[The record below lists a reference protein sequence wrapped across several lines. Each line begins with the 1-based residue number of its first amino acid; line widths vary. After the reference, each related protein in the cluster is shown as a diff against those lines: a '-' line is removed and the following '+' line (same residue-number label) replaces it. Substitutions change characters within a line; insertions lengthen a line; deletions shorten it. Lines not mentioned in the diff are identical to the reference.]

1 MAERAAA
8 YEAVIGLEVH
18 AQLSTATKLFCGC
31 RAAYGG
37 EPNTRVC
44 PVCLGLPG
52 ALPVVNATAVEYAVR
67 AGLAMNCTIAPESVF
82 ARKNYFYPDC
92 PKNYQISQYET
103 PLCTGGY
110 VVIGGGGHVAIEGGG
125 QVAVERGAHRVRI
138 TRIHLEEDAGK
149 LVHDP
154 QAGFSLVDLN
164 RCGVPLIEI
173 VSEPDMRTPAQAR
186 EYVQKLRSILRYLDV
201 CDGNMEQGSLR
212 CDINVSVRR
221 KGQEEL
227 GIKTEIKNVN
237 SFKFIEQAL
246 EFEID
251 RQCGILEGGGSVTQ
265 DTLLW
270 DASRGRA
277 EIMRTKEEAQDYRYF
292 PEPDLPLL
300 RAPAAMVAAIAA
312 GLPELPDARS
322 ARFEKHYGLPSY
334 DAGVLTSSRELADYF
349 ESVASACGDA
359 KTASNWVMGEVLREL
374 NERQIEIGD
383 FDVTPEDLAGLITTL
398 QSGRVNTPTAK
409 EVFKEMAATG
419 RPAAEI
425 IAEKGLEQI
434 TDDDVIGEAA
444 RRAIEDNP
452 DAVAKYLAGKEA
464 LLKFFVGQVMKA
476 TRGKAN
482 PQQVESVLKK
492 LLDGMQESG

>member
-1 MAERAAA
+1 MAE

-31 RAAYGG
+31 PAEYGG

-52 ALPVVNATAVEYAVR
+52 ALPVVNRTAVEYAVR
-67 AGLAMNCTIAPESVF
+67 AGLAMDCTIANESVF

-103 PLCTGGY
+103 PLCTGG
-110 VVIGGGGHVAIEGGG
+110 HVAIDGGDHTVG
-125 QVAVERGAHRVRI
+125 I
-138 TRIHLEEDAGK
+138 TRVHLEEDAGK

-154 QAGFSLVDLN
+154 QAGCSLVDLN

-173 VSEPDMRTPAQAR
+173 VSEPDMRSPAQAR
-186 EYVQKLRSILRYLDV
+186 AYVQKLRSILRYLDV

-212 CDINVSVRR
+212 CDVNVSVRR
-221 KGQEEL
+221 KGDQQL
-227 GIKTEIKNVN
+227 GVKTEIKNVN

-251 RQCGILEGGGSVTQ
+251 RQRNILEGGGAVTQ

-270 DASRGRA
+270 DATRGRA
-277 EIMRTKEEAQDYRYF
+277 EIMRTKEEAHDYRYF

-300 RAPAAMVAAIAA
+300 RVPEETVSAISAV
-312 GLPELPDARS
+312 LPELPDARR
-322 ARFEKHYGLPSY
+322 ARFEKQYGLPPY
-334 DAGVLTSSRELADYF
+334 DAGVLTSSRDLADYF
-349 ESVASACGDA
+349 ETVVQQCGDA
-359 KTASNWVMGEVLREL
+359 KAASNWVMGEVLREL
-374 NERQIEIGD
+374 NERQVEIGD
-383 FDVTPEDLAGLITTL
+383 LAVTPQDLADLITTL
-398 QSGRVNTPTAK
+398 RSGKVNTPTAK

-419 RPAAEI
+419 RSPRDIVAD
-425 IAEKGLEQI
+425 KGLEQI
-434 TDDDVIGEAA
+434 TDEHVIREAA
-444 RRAIEDNP
+444 QRAIDDNP

-464 LLKFFVGQVMKA
+464 LLKFFVGQIMKA
-476 TRGKAN
+476 TRGQAN
-482 PQQVESVLKK
+482 PQQAESVLKR
-492 LLDGMQESG
+492 LLDGMQGPR